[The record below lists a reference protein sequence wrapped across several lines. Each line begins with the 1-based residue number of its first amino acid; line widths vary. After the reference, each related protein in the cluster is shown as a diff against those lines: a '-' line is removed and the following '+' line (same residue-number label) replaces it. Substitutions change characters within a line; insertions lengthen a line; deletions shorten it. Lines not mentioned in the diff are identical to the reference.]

1 VGPVTGIV
9 SMLFTCWLLT
19 EPSYHLG
26 LYSSFIGLTLKAP
39 QRDDELSFNRPQ
51 VVCAEI
57 LLGCLFTV
65 ILAGSDILDN
75 FV

>member
-1 VGPVTGIV
+1 
-9 SMLFTCWLLT
+9 L
-19 EPSYHLG
+19 
-26 LYSSFIGLTLKAP
+26 GLTLKAP